1 MNLNEAKTLIELLL
15 PSVKEIVQAATDN
28 VSRAVA
34 DALAESEKRTEEK
47 IAQLTAR
54 VAALEKN
61 REQ

>member
-1 MNLNEAKTLIELLL
+1 MNPNEAKTLIELLL

-34 DALAESEKRTEEK
+34 DALTQSEKKTQEK

-54 VAALEKN
+54 IAKLENK
-61 REQ
+61 Q